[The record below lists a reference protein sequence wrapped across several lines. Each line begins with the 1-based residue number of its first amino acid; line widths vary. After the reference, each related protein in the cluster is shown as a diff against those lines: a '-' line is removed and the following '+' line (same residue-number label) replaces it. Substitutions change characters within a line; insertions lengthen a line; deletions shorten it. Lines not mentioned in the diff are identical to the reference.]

1 LASAIASSSSFAG
14 LDELVEEAPA
24 LALLAAER
32 AAGVEQLARAALA
45 DDPRQ
50 HRARAHVAAG
60 EADAVEEE
68 RGLGARGA
76 DAQVARHR
84 QDRAGAGADAVDR
97 GDDRLRADAHR
108 LDEVAGHAR
117 EHQAARA
124 PSA

>member
-1 LASAIASSSSFAG
+1 RRG
-14 LDELVEEAPA
+14 GELVEEAPA
-24 LALLAAER
+24 LSLVAAER
-32 AAGVEQLARAALA
+32 AAGVEQLAGAALA

-68 RGLGARGA
+68 RGLAPRGA

-108 LDEVAGHAR
+108 LDEVAG
-117 EHQAARA
+117 
-124 PSA
+124 